1 VPSYDASTRIARPVG
16 EVFKVLSNVV
26 VWPRWMPVESMAL
39 IDAGAARIGMRAS
52 GAVAEGSR
60 HAPFSVEIIEFEPE
74 RRIAFR
80 TLSGPISWEV
90 QAIDAGTT
98 EVRSV
103 GTMRM
108 LGIRRRVLEPLTGGE
123 VRRNEAAELAKLR
136 GLLEATTM

>member
-1 VPSYDASTRIARPVG
+1 MPSYDASTRIARPVG

-103 GTMRM
+103 GTMR
-108 LGIRRRVLEPLTGGE
+108 LRGIRPVLDPLLGGE